1 MRAFLLNPCVKLI
14 RGNKMRTLASK
25 SLRIQKTLEKIVI
38 DNNSLATEVIFINS
52 FQSYIR
58 VKTLKFYT
66 YCYEEIDEI

>member
-1 MRAFLLNPCVKLI
+1 
-14 RGNKMRTLASK
+14 MRTLASK

-38 DNNSLATEVIFINS
+38 DNNSLVTEVIFINNY
-52 FQSYIR
+52 QSYIR